1 MDERFLIHRLRSTR
15 LAAIVGVIVMG
26 VLMIYELLVR
36 GSLSWQMLVVISAMA
51 ITKWGTMLYYQK
63 TD

>member
-15 LAAIVGVIVMG
+15 LAAIVGVIVIGM
-26 VLMIYELLVR
+26 LIIYELLVQ
-36 GSLSWQMLVVISAMA
+36 GTLSWQMLIVISTMA
-51 ITKWGTMLYYQK
+51 IIKWSTMLYYQK

>member
-15 LAAIVGVIVMG
+15 LAAIVGVIVIG
-26 VLMIYELLVR
+26 VLIIYELLVQ
-36 GSLSWQMLVVISAMA
+36 GTLSWQMLIVISTMA
-51 ITKWGTMLYYQK
+51 IIKWSTMLYYQK